1 MGSTS
6 AVPVKKGP
14 LVLGP
19 QGRKGGASA
28 WKSLAI
34 SSSSDIGR
42 KKSPVPAPEEM
53 AGACGGEDETKAQ
66 KTKKDK
72 GIISHCEKTG
82 HERISGME
90 GAD

>member
-1 MGSTS
+1 
-6 AVPVKKGP
+6 
-14 LVLGP
+14 
-19 QGRKGGASA
+19 
-28 WKSLAI
+28 
-34 SSSSDIGR
+34 
-42 KKSPVPAPEEM
+42 M

-72 GIISHCEKTG
+72 EIISHCEKTG